1 MRWDGLSVD
10 PKYLEALFAKYPE
23 RLTPQ
28 DLEEI
33 FGLSRNTVYR
43 WLQTGVIPAYQ
54 VEKTWL
60 IARDQVKDWV
70 GRTGT
75 RSGKVGHPRPAATRQ
90 PERTRPS
97 PSGLRVRGGTCSLR
111 RADRSWSQGL
121 SSLLPSLSWPSSWP
135 AAARRLPPTS
145 ARPPGEASA
154 SRRAGCPRSP
164 SPATRESS

>member
-1 MRWDGLSVD
+1 VD

-43 WLQTGVIPAYQ
+43 WLQTGVVPAYQ

-70 GRTGT
+70 
-75 RSGKVGHPRPAATRQ
+75 
-90 PERTRPS
+90 
-97 PSGLRVRGGTCSLR
+97 
-111 RADRSWSQGL
+111 WSHRNEL
-121 SSLLPSLSWPSSWP
+121 
-135 AAARRLPPTS
+135 
-145 ARPPGEASA
+145 
-154 SRRAGCPRSP
+154 RAGQVPVDEDQPLPDDDQSLP
-164 SPATRESS
+164 EDGDSEGQAQ